1 MRTSI
6 AVPFICFSNSS
17 LASLKKKSANGRM
30 SSLHSRNGG
39 MCRAYSF
46 SRWYR
51 SARKRFSA
59 MAVGKSS
66 LVAFC
71 DTHVGFLVPVAVHI
85 CTFYIPRHG
94 AASAVPL
101 SEGYLSLQETAC
113 RHRFP
118 PQNLAF
124 YFLSVSMRFTH
135 PFCAFMSLASAALR
149 ISFMSACVVVASF
162 SSVCCLLPKANR
174 VIG

>member
-1 MRTSI
+1 
-6 AVPFICFSNSS
+6 
-17 LASLKKKSANGRM
+17 M

-101 SEGYLSLQETAC
+101 SEALPISS
-113 RHRFP
+113 RNSVP
-118 PQNLAF
+118 P
-124 YFLSVSMRFTH
+124 SVSSPKPCFLLSICIHELLKWFTH

>member
-118 PQNLAF
+118 PQSLAF
-124 YFLSVSMRFTH
+124 YFLSVSM
-135 PFCAFMSLASAALR
+135 
-149 ISFMSACVVVASF
+149 SF
-162 SSVCCLLPKANR
+162 SSGLPIRSVLSCPWLPPPCAFHSCPP
-174 VIG
+174 VS

>member
-101 SEGYLSLQETAC
+101 SEGYLS
-113 RHRFP
+113 
-118 PQNLAF
+118 
-124 YFLSVSMRFTH
+124 
-135 PFCAFMSLASAALR
+135 
-149 ISFMSACVVVASF
+149 
-162 SSVCCLLPKANR
+162 SSNIKYIDNQLVT
-174 VIG
+174 VIKIQMICKCKYKTI

>member
-1 MRTSI
+1 
-6 AVPFICFSNSS
+6 
-17 LASLKKKSANGRM
+17 
-30 SSLHSRNGG
+30 
-39 MCRAYSF
+39 
-46 SRWYR
+46 
-51 SARKRFSA
+51 

-124 YFLSVSMRFTH
+124 YFLSVSM
-135 PFCAFMSLASAALR
+135 
-149 ISFMSACVVVASF
+149 SF
-162 SSVCCLLPKANR
+162 SSGLPIRSVLSCPWLPPPCAFHSCPP
-174 VIG
+174 VS